1 MKYEIKYHNISGD
14 WLIFD
19 MGDSFELIGI
29 HNSEQD
35 AKQHAKQ
42 LQETF
47 EKRARWSREAV
58 PEAA

>member
-1 MKYEIKYHNISGD
+1 MKYEIKYHDISSD

-29 HNSEQD
+29 HSSEND
-35 AKQHAKQ
+35 AKQHVKQ
-42 LQETF
+42 LQESF
-47 EKRARWSREAV
+47 EKKARWLKDAV